1 MIDIYKAIKH
11 LLAEFKEILL
21 DGLLLIRGIQNIFFL
36 VIFLFNLE
44 N

>member
-21 DGLLLIRGIQNIFFL
+21 DGLLLMRGIQH
-36 VIFLFNLE
+36 
-44 N
+44 